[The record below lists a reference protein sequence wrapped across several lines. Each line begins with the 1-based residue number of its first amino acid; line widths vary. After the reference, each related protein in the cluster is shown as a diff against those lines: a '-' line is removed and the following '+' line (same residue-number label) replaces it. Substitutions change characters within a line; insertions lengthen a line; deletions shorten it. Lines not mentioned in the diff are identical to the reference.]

1 MRGARFSNDKLNG
14 TEGVYCNVYTH
25 MLQVYVLNVSTL
37 FKCMLQVVYLDV
49 AYVALAIQ
57 VHCKCMFSNVSAV
70 SNVCCKY
77 FI

>member
-1 MRGARFSNDKLNG
+1 MCFRFMLHIFYLDVTKVDL
-14 TEGVYCNVYTH
+14 VLH
-25 MLQVYVLNVSTL
+25 MLQVYVSIVSTV
-37 FKCMLQVVYLDV
+37 FKRMLQVVYLDV

-70 SNVCCKY
+70 SNVYCKC